1 MGNNSFNSAAAVQVP
16 VDVESWAQ
24 SLVQLG
30 RLAGVEVGLARAR
43 LAVHSAA
50 KEATSAPLEIM
61 AAAAALVGLRA
72 KLVRVSVADA
82 VGHARQDTPLV
93 AWSPRESRWL
103 IVQQCGLFTAK
114 VADPVRP
121 GEARPVGRGELARL
135 LGLGG
140 EQDTADFAIV
150 HSERPADVIA
160 SHPAAHPDAP
170 LTGGPGESDED
181 HGHHGHGVPWH
192 RFGALLAG
200 EKQDIKVFVVFSLV
214 AGLLYLSVPLAVDA
228 LVSNLAFGTDARP
241 FLQAVF
247 FVSAGLLACLVLAS
261 AVRLFK
267 HILSEVIQRRI
278 FVRLVTDLGHR
289 LPRVKPEALDGQHG
303 PELVNRFLD
312 VVTLQ
317 KASAILLMDG
327 LDAIFAM
334 VIGMV
339 LLGLFHPLLLVFVI
353 LLIGLLWVVLFV
365 LARGAVR
372 TSVAESRAKYAVVHW
387 FEEIARHPNL
397 FKGPGGYGLAIDRA
411 DQLARTYLDARRS
424 HFQILLRQIA
434 GLLGLE
440 VIATVGLLFVGGL
453 LVLRQELTLGQLVAS
468 ELTVASIVAALAKL
482 PKQLEV
488 WYDAMAA
495 TDKVGHLVDLA
506 TEREDGDQP
515 PRQAEPARVR
525 VQDVGFG
532 FEPGRPLFGD
542 LTFELAP
549 GETAALSGAQGSGAS
564 TVLSLIYGLRTPEQG
579 FVTVNGLDVRNWNL
593 EHLRS
598 KALLLRAGDIMDG
611 TVADNLR
618 LGRPDLGYDEV
629 RMALERSGLFEDVM
643 AMPAGL
649 NAPLTTGGLP
659 LSSRQRVRLLV
670 ARALVQKPSLL
681 LVDELLDGLD
691 AATFASLAEVIF
703 SPTAGWTVLVA
714 TRDEEVIRRCRKVI
728 CLGESSAA

>member
-1 MGNNSFNSAAAVQVP
+1 MPMENNSTSSAATAPVP

-24 SLVQLG
+24 ALVQMG

-43 LAVHSAA
+43 LAVNSARKDPA
-50 KEATSAPLEIM
+50 AASLETL

-72 KLVRVSVADA
+72 KPVRVSVADA

-93 AWSPRESRWL
+93 AWSPVERRWL

-114 VADPVRP
+114 IADPVRP
-121 GEARPVGRGELARL
+121 GEARPVGRDQLARL

-140 EQDTADFAIV
+140 ERETADFAIV

-160 SHPAAHPDAP
+160 SQPAAHPDAP
-170 LTGGPGESDED
+170 LTGTSG
-181 HGHHGHGVPWH
+181 GHAHAHGVPWQ

-200 EKQDIKVFVVFSLV
+200 ERQDIKVFVIFSLV

-241 FLQAVF
+241 FLQAMF
-247 FVSAGLLACLVLAS
+247 FVSAGLLACLVLAA

-278 FVRLVTDLGHR
+278 FLRIVADLGHR

-317 KASAILLMDG
+317 KASATLLMDG

-334 VIGMV
+334 AIGMV

-353 LLIGLLWVVLFV
+353 LLIGLLWLVLFV

-372 TSVAESRAKYAVVHW
+372 TSVAESLAKYAVVHW

-411 DQLARTYLDARRS
+411 DQLARTYLEARRS
-424 HFQILLRQIA
+424 HFRILLRQVA

-440 VIATVGLLFVGGL
+440 ILATVGLLFVGGL

-482 PKQLEV
+482 PKQLEI

-495 TDKVGHLVDLA
+495 TDKVGHLVDLE

-515 PRQAEPARVR
+515 PAPGASACVR
-525 VQDVGFG
+525 VQGVTFG
-532 FEPGRPLFGD
+532 FAPGRPLFQN
-542 LTFELAP
+542 LSFELMP

-593 EHLRS
+593 EYLRRQ
-598 KALLLRAGDIMDG
+598 ALLLRASDIMDG

-618 LGRPDLGYDEV
+618 LGRPDLGYDDV
-629 RMALERSGLFEDVM
+629 RIALERAGLFEDVM
-643 AMPAGL
+643 AMPDGL
-649 NAPLTTGGLP
+649 NSCLMTGGLP

-670 ARALVQKPSLL
+670 ARALAQKPSLL

-691 AATFASLAEVIF
+691 ADTFASLADVVF
-703 SPTAGWTVLVA
+703 SPSAGWTVLIA

-728 CLGESSAA
+728 RLGEHPAA

>member
-1 MGNNSFNSAAAVQVP
+1 MP
-16 VDVESWAQ
+16 VEVESWAQ
-24 SLVQLG
+24 ALVQLG

-43 LAVHSAA
+43 LAVSSAVKA
-50 KEATSAPLEIM
+50 GPSGSLESLG
-61 AAAAALVGLRA
+61 AAAALVGLRA
-72 KLVRVSVADA
+72 KLVRMSVADA
-82 VGHARQDTPLV
+82 VGHARRDTPLV
-93 AWSPRESRWL
+93 SWSPAERRWL

-114 VADPVRP
+114 VADPVKP
-121 GEARPVGRGELARL
+121 GEAQPVGREQLARL
-135 LGLGG
+135 LGLAS
-140 EQDTADFAIV
+140 EREAADFAIV

-160 SHPAAHPDAP
+160 SQPAAHPDAP
-170 LTGGPGESDED
+170 LTGSSGGHDED
-181 HGHHGHGVPWH
+181 HAHAHGLPWQ

-200 EKQDIKVFVVFSLV
+200 EKQDIKVFVIFSLV

-247 FVSAGLLACLVLAS
+247 FVSAGLLACLMLAS
-261 AVRLFK
+261 GVRLFK

-278 FVRLVTDLGHR
+278 FVRLVADLGHR

-327 LDAIFAM
+327 LDAAFAM

-353 LLIGLLWVVLFV
+353 LLIGLLWLVLFV

-411 DQLARTYLDARRS
+411 DQLARTYLEARRS
-424 HFQILLRQIA
+424 HFRILLRQIG

-440 VIATVGLLFVGGL
+440 VLATVGLLFVGGV

-515 PRQAEPARVR
+515 LAHDASARVR
-525 VQDVGFG
+525 VQGVTFG
-532 FEPGRPLFGD
+532 YEPGRPLFEGLGFD
-542 LTFELAP
+542 LEP

-564 TVLSLIYGLRTPEQG
+564 TVLSLIYGLRMPESG

-598 KALLLRAGDIMDG
+598 KALLLRASDIMDG

-618 LGRPDLGYDEV
+618 LGRPDLGYDDV
-629 RMALERSGLFEDVM
+629 RIALERAGLFEDVM
-643 AMPAGL
+643 AMPEGL

-670 ARALVQKPSLL
+670 ARALAQKPSLL

-691 AATFASLAEVIF
+691 AATFGTLADVIF
-703 SPTAGWTVLVA
+703 SPKAGWTVLIA

-728 CLGESSAA
+728 RLGDAAVA